1 MQGTN
6 RMIRRWPSALMAVV
20 TLLGAG
26 VTSAGVVMNATR
38 YIYDANAKEITVK
51 VSNNGK
57 LPVLTQAWIDD
68 GDARSTPEHVNVPFN
83 LTPPI
88 ARVERGKSQTLRISH
103 TGGTM
108 PADRESQYWI
118 NVLEVPP
125 KAEDSK
131 DSSKMQLAF
140 RYRLKLFYR
149 PEGLP
154 GSAAAAPDKLSWT
167 RAADGGL
174 SVSNPSA
181 YHVTLN
187 DVRLGVDG
195 REVSVEPFAIAP
207 FASSTRKLESA
218 LPSAG
223 EIKLHYQSIND
234 YGGFAT
240 YDKTVGSP

>member
-1 MQGTN
+1 MHGRN
-6 RMIRRWPSALMAVV
+6 RTTRRWPVALLAVT
-20 TLLGAG
+20 TLFYAS
-26 VTSAGVVMNATR
+26 TAAAGVVMNATR
-38 YIYDANAKEITVK
+38 YIYDASAKEITVK

-68 GDARSTPEHVNVPFN
+68 GDAHSTPEHVNVPFN

-88 ARVERGKSQTLRISH
+88 ARVEAGKSQTLRISH
-103 TGGTM
+103 TGGDM

-125 KAEDSK
+125 KAQASE

-149 PEGLP
+149 PEGLQ
-154 GSAAAAPDKLSWT
+154 GSAARAPDQLTWA

-174 SVSNPSA
+174 LVSNSGA

-187 DVRLGVDG
+187 DVRLDVAGHAVAI
-195 REVSVEPFAIAP
+195 EPFALGP
-207 FASSTRKLESA
+207 FASTTRKLKQP
-218 LPSAG
+218 LPSTDDVRV
-223 EIKLHYQSIND
+223 HYQSIND
-234 YGGFAT
+234 YGGFVGH
-240 YDKTVGSP
+240 DKTVGAP

>member
-6 RMIRRWPSALMAVV
+6 RMTRRWPFALLTAA
-20 TLLGAG
+20 TLFGAG
-26 VTSAGVVMNATR
+26 IASAGVVMNATR
-38 YIYDANAKEITVK
+38 YVYDADAREITVK

-88 ARVERGKSQTLRISH
+88 ARVESGKSQTLRISH

-125 KAEDSK
+125 KAGGDQASN
-131 DSSKMQLAF
+131 KMQLAF

-167 RAADGGL
+167 RAADGSL

-187 DVRLGVDG
+187 DIRLYVDG
-195 REVSVEPFAIAP
+195 HEISVEPFAIAP
-207 FASSTRKLESA
+207 FAATTRRLDKT
-218 LPSAG
+218 LPPTG
-223 EIKLHYQSIND
+223 EIKLRYQSIND

>member
-1 MQGTN
+1 L
-6 RMIRRWPSALMAVV
+6 ALLAV
-20 TLLGAG
+20 TALLCAS
-26 VTSAGVVMNATR
+26 TAAAGVVMNATR
-38 YIYDANAKEITVK
+38 YIYDANQKEITVK

-88 ARVERGKSQTLRISH
+88 ARVEAGKSQTLRISH
-103 TGGTM
+103 TGGDM

-125 KAEDSK
+125 KAQASE

-149 PEGLP
+149 PDGLP
-154 GSAAAAPDKLSWT
+154 GSAAGSPDKLSWGRT
-167 RAADGGL
+167 AAGGL

-181 YHVTLN
+181 FHVTLN
-187 DVRLGVDG
+187 DVRLAVAGS
-195 REVSVEPFAIAP
+195 EASVEPFALGP
-207 FASSTRKLESA
+207 FASTTRKLKQP
-218 LPSAG
+218 LPPTG
-223 EIKLHYQSIND
+223 DVRVHYQSIND
-234 YGGFAT
+234 YGGFVGH
-240 YDKTVGSP
+240 DKTVGTP

>member
-1 MQGTN
+1 L
-6 RMIRRWPSALMAVV
+6 ALLAVA
-20 TLLGAG
+20 TLPGAG
-26 VTSAGVVMNATR
+26 GVSAGVVMNATR

-88 ARVERGKSQTLRISH
+88 ARVESGKSQTLRISH
-103 TGGTM
+103 TGGAM
-108 PADRESQYWI
+108 PGDRESQYWI

-125 KAEDSK
+125 KAENTEASN
-131 DSSKMQLAF
+131 KMQLAF

-149 PEGLP
+149 PNGLP
-154 GSAAAAPDKLSWT
+154 GSAAAAPDKMSWT

-187 DVRLGVDG
+187 DVRLEVDG
-195 REVSVEPFAIAP
+195 HDMSIEPFAIAP
-207 FASSTRKLESA
+207 FASTVRKLDKA

>member
-1 MQGTN
+1 MRGTN
-6 RMIRRWPSALMAVV
+6 RMTWRWSATLMSVV
-20 TLLGAG
+20 SLLGTSSA
-26 VTSAGVVMNATR
+26 SAGVVMNATR
-38 YIYDANAKEITVK
+38 YIYGADAREITVK

-68 GDARSTPEHVNVPFN
+68 GDASSTPEHVNVPFN

-88 ARVERGKSQTLRISH
+88 ARVEAGKSQTLRISH
-103 TGGTM
+103 TGGMM

-125 KAEDSK
+125 KAEDTK
-131 DSSKMQLAF
+131 AANKMQLAF

-154 GSAAAAPDKLSWT
+154 GSSAAAPEKLAWT
-167 RAADGGL
+167 RAAEGGL
-174 SVSNPSA
+174 LVTNPSA
-181 YHVTLN
+181 FHVTLN
-187 DVRLGVDG
+187 DVRMDVAGQ
-195 REVSVEPFAIAP
+195 EVSVEPFAVAP
-207 FASSTRKLESA
+207 FASTTRKLELV
-218 LPSAG
+218 LPASG
-223 EIKLHYQSIND
+223 EVKVHYQSIND

>member
-1 MQGTN
+1 MTW
-6 RMIRRWPSALMAVV
+6 RWSATLMSVV
-20 TLLGAG
+20 CLFGASSA
-26 VTSAGVVMNATR
+26 SAGVVMNATR
-38 YIYDANAKEITVK
+38 YIYDADAREITVK

-88 ARVERGKSQTLRISH
+88 ARVEAGKSQTLRISH
-103 TGGTM
+103 TGGAM

-131 DSSKMQLAF
+131 DVNKMQLAF

-154 GSAAAAPDKLSWT
+154 GSAGIAPEKLTWT

-174 SVSNPSA
+174 LVSNPSA
-181 YHVTLN
+181 FHVTLN
-187 DVRLGVDG
+187 DVRMEVTG
-195 REVSVEPFAIAP
+195 REIAVEPFALAP
-207 FASSTRKLESA
+207 FASTTRKLEQT
-218 LPSAG
+218 LPASD
-223 EIKLHYQSIND
+223 KVTVHYQSIND
-234 YGGFAT
+234 YGGFAS